1 MHDLPARCPPRNR
14 ARISISQ
21 GSIRSFSAASS
32 VQQRHCWRRSV
43 RGLINAISLTSP
55 WSFRTPSCR
64 KRSSR
69 REIACRFGHRGH
81 TARLA
86 GLLTPNPHRPPD
98 TTKLSCL
105 CRVRFGGVNWIPA
118 DNPRLSP
125 TGNFEVSTRPERSSN
140 SHRLTRHRQDRLV
153 VSGGRCGLCI
163 TGVERCRRIANTQ
176 WATRRDGTEQ
186 LSRGRSGRSIFG
198 SGQRAVENICM
209 SLAHDKDDC
218 KRP

>member
-1 MHDLPARCPPRNR
+1 MHINWTRLESANCSEFRSLRFIFKKSSVIQVRIFIVARASRRPMFTARMHDLPARCPPRNR

-21 GSIRSFSAASS
+21 GSIRSFSAASC

-86 GLLTPNPHRPPD
+86 GLLTPNPHRTPD

-125 TGNFEVSTRPERSSN
+125 TGNFEV
-140 SHRLTRHRQDRLV
+140 
-153 VSGGRCGLCI
+153 
-163 TGVERCRRIANTQ
+163 
-176 WATRRDGTEQ
+176 
-186 LSRGRSGRSIFG
+186 
-198 SGQRAVENICM
+198 
-209 SLAHDKDDC
+209 
-218 KRP
+218 